1 MSLYKQ
7 WLDLMEGQ
15 TDETFEAFWKEYS
28 ETETRV
34 YAHILESKEPRLTG
48 KFSELAAK
56 FEADP
61 VIFMGF
67 LDGIQTSLNNPF
79 ELDAVTEDTDIDLDI
94 DFEKLYFNMLKA
106 DADYLYTLK
115 AWEGIF
121 SEDKIMQIIKD
132 FKRSKIVH
140 KEKEPGRNDPCP
152 CGSGKKYKKC
162 CRDKDLAAERGQ
174 NNA

>member
-7 WLDLMEGQ
+7 WVDLMEGQ
-15 TDETFEAFWKEYS
+15 TDETFDAFWKEYS
-28 ETETRV
+28 ETETRI
-34 YAHILESKEPRLTG
+34 YTHILENKEPRLAG
-48 KFSELAAK
+48 KFSELTAK

-67 LDGIQTSLNNPF
+67 LDGIQTSLNNPM
-79 ELDAVTEDTDIDLDI
+79 ELEAVTEDTEIDLDI
-94 DFEKLYFNMLKA
+94 DFEKLFFNMLKA

-121 SEDKIMQIIKD
+121 SEEKIMQIIKD

-162 CRDKDLAAERGQ
+162 CGAKK
-174 NNA
+174 

>member
-7 WLDLMEGQ
+7 WVDLMEGQ
-15 TDETFEAFWKEYS
+15 TDETFDAFWKEYS
-28 ETETRV
+28 ETETRI
-34 YAHILESKEPRLTG
+34 YTHILESKEPRLAG
-48 KFSELAAK
+48 KFSELTAE

-67 LDGIQTSLNNPF
+67 LDGIQTSLNNPM
-79 ELDAVTEDTDIDLDI
+79 ELEAVTEDTEIDLDI
-94 DFEKLYFNMLKA
+94 DFEKLFFNLLKA

-121 SEDKIMQIIKD
+121 SEEKIMQIIKD

-162 CRDKDLAAERGQ
+162 CGAKK
-174 NNA
+174 

>member
-28 ETETRV
+28 EAETRV

-162 CRDKDLAAERGQ
+162 CGANK
-174 NNA
+174 

>member
-7 WLDLMEGQ
+7 WVDLMEGQ
-15 TDETFEAFWKEYS
+15 TDETFDAFWKEYS
-28 ETETRV
+28 ETETRI
-34 YAHILESKEPRLTG
+34 YTHILESKEPRLAG
-48 KFSELAAK
+48 KFSELTAK

-67 LDGIQTSLNNPF
+67 LDGIQTSLNNPM
-79 ELDAVTEDTDIDLDI
+79 ELEAVNEDTEIDLDI
-94 DFEKLYFNMLKA
+94 DFEKLFFNMLKA

-121 SEDKIMQIIKD
+121 SEEKIMQIIKD

-162 CRDKDLAAERGQ
+162 CGAKK
-174 NNA
+174 

>member
-7 WLDLMEGQ
+7 WVDLMEGQ
-15 TDETFEAFWKEYS
+15 TDETFDAFWKEYS
-28 ETETRV
+28 ETETRI
-34 YAHILESKEPRLTG
+34 YTHILESKEPRLAG
-48 KFSELAAK
+48 KFSELTAK

-67 LDGIQTSLNNPF
+67 LDGIQTSLNNPM
-79 ELDAVTEDTDIDLDI
+79 ELEAVNEDTEIDLDI
-94 DFEKLYFNMLKA
+94 DFEKLFFNMLKA

-121 SEDKIMQIIKD
+121 SEEKIMQIIKD

-140 KEKEPGRNDPCP
+140 KEKEPGRNDSCP

-162 CRDKDLAAERGQ
+162 CGAKK
-174 NNA
+174 

>member
-56 FEADP
+56 FEADS

-162 CRDKDLAAERGQ
+162 CGANK
-174 NNA
+174 

>member
-152 CGSGKKYKKC
+152 CGSGKKYKIRNLKG
-162 CRDKDLAAERGQ
+162 RRT
-174 NNA
+174 

>member
-61 VIFMGF
+61 VIFMG
-67 LDGIQTSLNNPF
+67 LWYGIQTSLNNPF

-162 CRDKDLAAERGQ
+162 CGANK
-174 NNA
+174 

>member
-7 WLDLMEGQ
+7 WVDLMEGQ
-15 TDETFEAFWKEYS
+15 TDETFDAFWKEYS
-28 ETETRV
+28 ETETRI
-34 YAHILESKEPRLTG
+34 YTHILESKEPRLAG
-48 KFSELAAK
+48 KFSELTAK

-67 LDGIQTSLNNPF
+67 LDGIQTSLNNPMDL
-79 ELDAVTEDTDIDLDI
+79 EAVNEDTEIDLDI
-94 DFEKLYFNMLKA
+94 DFEKLFFNMLKA

-121 SEDKIMQIIKD
+121 SEEKIMQIIKD

-162 CRDKDLAAERGQ
+162 CGAKK
-174 NNA
+174 

>member
-15 TDETFEAFWKEYS
+15 TDETFETFWKEYS

-48 KFSELAAK
+48 KFSELTAK

-162 CRDKDLAAERGQ
+162 CGANK
-174 NNA
+174 

>member
-56 FEADP
+56 FGADP

-162 CRDKDLAAERGQ
+162 CGANK
-174 NNA
+174 

>member
-7 WLDLMEGQ
+7 WVDLMEGQ
-15 TDETFEAFWKEYS
+15 TDETFDAFWKEYS
-28 ETETRV
+28 ETETRI
-34 YAHILESKEPRLTG
+34 YTHILESKEPRLAG
-48 KFSELAAK
+48 KFSELTAK

-67 LDGIQTSLNNPF
+67 LDGIQTSLNNPM
-79 ELDAVTEDTDIDLDI
+79 ELEAVTEDTEIDLDI
-94 DFEKLYFNMLKA
+94 DFEKLFFNMLKA

-121 SEDKIMQIIKD
+121 SEEKIMHIIKD

-162 CRDKDLAAERGQ
+162 CGAKK
-174 NNA
+174 

>member
-7 WLDLMEGQ
+7 WVDLMEGQ
-15 TDETFEAFWKEYS
+15 TDETFDAFWKEYS
-28 ETETRV
+28 ETETRI
-34 YAHILESKEPRLTG
+34 YTHILESKEPRLAG
-48 KFSELAAK
+48 KFSELTAK

-67 LDGIQTSLNNPF
+67 LDGIQTSLNNPM
-79 ELDAVTEDTDIDLDI
+79 ELEAVTEDTEIDLDI
-94 DFEKLYFNMLKA
+94 DFEKLFFNMLKA

-121 SEDKIMQIIKD
+121 SEEKIMQIIKD

-152 CGSGKKYKKC
+152 CGSGKKYKNC
-162 CRDKDLAAERGQ
+162 CGRFA
-174 NNA
+174 N

>member
-34 YAHILESKEPRLTG
+34 YSHILESKEPRLTG

-162 CRDKDLAAERGQ
+162 CGANK
-174 NNA
+174 